1 MNPFEGMNME
11 TVEAVDYYN
20 RMGCTTLD
28 LEDPKRFSKL
38 RDTLRFMGELPEN
51 QRSLFL
57 RRALKTNPEDMLDMA
72 WQFAQ
77 LHIKRDEVSKILD
90 EKDKELDAYRQQF
103 VGEGLDPLES
113 DQARKLISERQ
124 AISIDRELVDSE
136 ISLFDS

>member
-124 AISIDRELVDSE
+124 SISIDRELVDSE